1 MQRAAHGIRVGHLI
15 MTPEGWSVVTAV
27 VDKSDLGYIRFMVRD
42 AALPVDF
49 PTMGNVQFRYQHS
62 DDVGVE
68 RITLKD
74 DVAYCPNE
82 GPHVA
87 HTNAIF
93 TDWQDQQSWNC
104 DGAA

>member
-15 MTPEGWSVVTAV
+15 MTPEGWSEVKTVT
-27 VDKSDLGYIRFMVRD
+27 DRSDLGYIRFTVED
-42 AALPVDF
+42 QTEPVDF
-49 PTMGNVQFRYQHS
+49 STMENVQFRYQHS
-62 DDVGVE
+62 EDVGVA

-74 DVAYCPNE
+74 GEAHCPNE

-93 TDWQDQQSWNC
+93 TDWQDAQSWEC

>member
-15 MTPEGWSVVTAV
+15 MTSEGESEVTAV
-27 VDKSDLGYIRFMVRD
+27 IDRSDLGYFRFMVRD
-42 AALPVDF
+42 SALPQDF
-49 PTMGNVQFRYQHS
+49 STMENVQFRYQHS
-62 DDVGVE
+62 DDVGVA

-74 DVAYCPNE
+74 DEAHCPNE

-93 TDWQDQQSWNC
+93 KDWQDADSWNC